1 MTLMTDRLKLRPLE
15 REDLRF
21 VHELD
26 NNETVMHY
34 WFEEPYESF
43 VELEELFNKHIHDQS
58 ERRFIIHVGGEQRV
72 GLVELVEIDQLHRR
86 AEFLVMVAPDHQGR
100 GYATAAT
107 RLAISYAFKVLNLYK
122 LYLLVD
128 VDNAPAIHIYER
140 DADRNPGDE
149 VLPGRVAPNVE
160 CRLVDAQEAQLDR
173 SSRHRP
179 PGQDCFNLRE
189 RQRRPSLYIA
199 DTHIAQRQ
207 IGVDAVPAGF
217 DATDTDRL
225 AEMLADHL
233 FDVGSIGLDIG
244 QDAIAQQQ
252 HQCDEAEIDDPENP
266 DQGAPKTRSVAAR
279 EERNQR
285 VESVVKR
292 WPQLFRAHHQT
303 ITCGSLCLSSGRVTR
318 MACSIESVEGAIVPG
333 NG

>member
-1 MTLMTDRLKLRPLE
+1 MLPSIVVE
-15 REDLRF
+15 RE
-21 VHELD
+21 VQ
-26 NNETVMHY
+26 
-34 WFEEPYESF
+34 
-43 VELEELFNKHIHDQS
+43 LFQD
-58 ERRFIIHVGGEQRV
+58 ERRCGAHLILPDQRRTQNANTALIEYPV
-72 GLVELVEIDQLHRR
+72 RDVAAPVSL
-86 AEFLVMVAPDHQGR
+86 AE
-100 GYATAAT
+100 
-107 RLAISYAFKVLNLYK
+107 
-122 LYLLVD
+122 
-128 VDNAPAIHIYER
+128 
-140 DADRNPGDE
+140 RNPGDE
-149 VLPGRVAPNVE
+149 ELPGRVAPNVE
-160 CRLVDAQEAQLDR
+160 CWLVDAQEAQLDR

-189 RQRRPSLYIA
+189 RQRRPSLYIG